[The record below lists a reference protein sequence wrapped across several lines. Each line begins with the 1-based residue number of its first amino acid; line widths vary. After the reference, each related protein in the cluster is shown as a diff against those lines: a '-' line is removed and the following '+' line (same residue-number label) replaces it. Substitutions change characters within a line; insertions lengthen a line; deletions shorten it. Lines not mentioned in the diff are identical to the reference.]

1 MSNKYIVFHEKE
13 ESLCPLVV
21 LNHPVEEA
29 PVEEAG
35 IAVPRN
41 PRRRPAALCLA
52 PADRPGITG
61 DASGAACTW

>member
-1 MSNKYIVFHEKE
+1 M
-13 ESLCPLVV
+13 VV
-21 LNHPVEEA
+21 LNHPVEEVLVEEA

-41 PRRRPAALCLA
+41 PHRRLAALCSA

-61 DASGAACTW
+61 DASGAACM

>member
-1 MSNKYIVFHEKE
+1 MA
-13 ESLCPLVV
+13 V
-21 LNHPVEEA
+21 LNRPVEEVPVEEA

-41 PRRRPAALCLA
+41 LRRRPAVPCSV

-61 DASGAACTW
+61 DASGAVCTW